1 MMAGRTKGRFAAR
14 GCVAKAAAA
23 AALGFA
29 LALGSAG
36 VASAMPAYNRA
47 VSVEQPDGSTA
58 KITTHGDEWFHY
70 ATNADGVVV
79 QRDPSDGSWRQV
91 VGSGSSLQLGSAAED
106 ATDAGAISADDLSGS
121 SARVAYY
128 ALAGQTYTGKTASDA
143 TTSAPIT
150 VSSLQKTQAT
160 AATTAKTTKKSVL
173 MRTAA
178 QSTTSTTT
186 SIPLLT
192 IVVGF
197 SDEPY
202 STSYDWNKTF
212 FTGDYSVSS
221 LYRISSE
228 GKFTWTPA
236 TESSAYGVGGNTN
249 TADKAN
255 DGVVHVTVD
264 HTYGNPD
271 PFGNQDPDYV
281 KDMEDAIQ
289 AAAQY
294 VDFSQYDTDGDG
306 KIEANELGLGVVFA
320 GYEAATGNVPTGHH
334 GIWSH
339 QYSFTEEVGSPY
351 EVTTPSGG
359 KVGIDR
365 YIVQSENE
373 SMSEGEQHQS
383 GIGALG
389 HELGHFLGMPDL
401 YSTTSDSGAWDNYS
415 TMYLSIMD
423 YGSYGQTTSGEYR
436 PTFFD
441 PYDRYLLG
449 YITPEEI
456 TKDGTY
462 TATSETDSAGYKS
475 YIIKVSDTEYYLIEN
490 RQYESFDA
498 GMEPMYMNG
507 DGTIKNPTGGIVV
520 WHIDN
525 GVATKCGYPGM
536 PGVDASV
543 ANTVNVKTHRPGIME
558 NYFEKTAGT
567 PNLYAPFLNTTEN
580 AAYGASKLSL
590 YNGSDDPSAK
600 TDTGITV
607 ASTDAGSTSM
617 QFTVD
622 FPMTISTQLKDATYE
637 VGQAADPLT
646 ADVANA
652 DGNVTYK
659 WQVSVS
665 KDGGKTWKD
674 ASSASSA
681 KAGARPAAR
690 AAAASASTSASLTPS
705 TDEAG
710 IYKYTVTATDESG
723 KSVESTATVTV
734 NPITLSKDALL
745 DASKPNGDKRFAF
758 SSLKDVTYTGKEQK
772 KQDVTVKDAK
782 LGKDLVEG
790 KDYKLTYSGDLTNAG
805 TVTVSVAGIGN
816 YTGTVDLTYQINK
829 VALTV
834 KTESATRAYNGKT
847 LTAKGSISGLVNGET
862 ASLSVTGTQTE
873 VGSSQNTA
881 TVKWDGT
888 AREANYQV
896 TYKLGTLTV
905 KKADASAT
913 TGDKG
918 TGEKN
923 GSTSAGTDTSG
934 ASGTSG
940 AATTRSARGA
950 KSSSGVPL
958 TGDTNDAA
966 LPIALGTLGAGAI
979 AIAVARKRHNDEA

>member
-1 MMAGRTKGRFAAR
+1 
-14 GCVAKAAAA
+14 
-23 AALGFA
+23 
-29 LALGSAG
+29 
-36 VASAMPAYNRA
+36 
-47 VSVEQPDGSTA
+47 
-58 KITTHGDEWFHY
+58 
-70 ATNADGVVV
+70 
-79 QRDPSDGSWRQV
+79 
-91 VGSGSSLQLGSAAED
+91 
-106 ATDAGAISADDLSGS
+106 
-121 SARVAYY
+121 
-128 ALAGQTYTGKTASDA
+128 
-143 TTSAPIT
+143 
-150 VSSLQKTQAT
+150 
-160 AATTAKTTKKSVL
+160 
-173 MRTAA
+173 
-178 QSTTSTTT
+178 
-186 SIPLLT
+186 
-192 IVVGF
+192 
-197 SDEPY
+197 
-202 STSYDWNKTF
+202 
-212 FTGDYSVSS
+212 
-221 LYRISSE
+221 
-228 GKFTWTPA
+228 
-236 TESSAYGVGGNTN
+236 
-249 TADKAN
+249 
-255 DGVVHVTVD
+255 
-264 HTYGNPD
+264 
-271 PFGNQDPDYV
+271 
-281 KDMEDAIQ
+281 
-289 AAAQY
+289 
-294 VDFSQYDTDGDG
+294 
-306 KIEANELGLGVVFA
+306 
-320 GYEAATGNVPTGHH
+320 
-334 GIWSH
+334 
-339 QYSFTEEVGSPY
+339 
-351 EVTTPSGG
+351 
-359 KVGIDR
+359 
-365 YIVQSENE
+365 
-373 SMSEGEQHQS
+373 
-383 GIGALG
+383 
-389 HELGHFLGMPDL
+389 
-401 YSTTSDSGAWDNYS
+401 
-415 TMYLSIMD
+415 
-423 YGSYGQTTSGEYR
+423 
-436 PTFFD
+436 
-441 PYDRYLLG
+441 
-449 YITPEEI
+449 ITPEEI

-536 PGVDASV
+536 PGVDSSV
-543 ANTVNVKTHRPGIME
+543 ANTVNVKTRRPGIME

-567 PNLYAPFLNTTEN
+567 PNLYAPFLNATEN

-622 FPMTISTQLKDATYE
+622 FPMSISKQLKDATYE
-637 VGQAADPLT
+637 VGDKADALT
-646 ADVANA
+646 VDVANA

-659 WQVSVS
+659 WQVST
-665 KDGGKTWKD
+665 DGGKTWKD
-674 ASSASSA
+674 ATSASSA
-681 KAGARPAAR
+681 KAGARPAA
-690 AAAASASTSASLTPS
+690 ASASTGATLTPS
-705 TDEAG
+705 TDTAG
-710 IYKYTVTATDESG
+710 TYQYKVTATDVNG

-734 NPITLSKDALL
+734 NAITLSKDALL

-758 SSLKDVTYTGKEQK
+758 SSLKDATYTGKEQK

-782 LGKDLVEG
+782 LGKDLVKG
-790 KDYKLTYSGDLTNAG
+790 TDYKLTYSGDLTNAG
-805 TVTVSVAGIGN
+805 TVTVRVTGIGN

-829 VALTV
+829 AALTV

-913 TGDKG
+913 TGDTG

-923 GSTSAGTDTSG
+923 GSTSAGSDTSG

-940 AATTRSARGA
+940 AATTRSAKGA

-966 LPIALGTLGAGAI
+966 LPIALGTPGAGAI